1 MTMNPKAGAF
11 LRTLPLFG
19 DLSDRANEVLAITA
33 QPFSCGPGELLFRQ
47 GDPASSMYCIEHG
60 RVLLSQR
67 VVGDE
72 QSELGQVGAG
82 AVLGEL
88 ALVDR
93 DLRSVSATAL
103 ENTTGYSI
111 SDAGFSALR
120 AVHRRDATTVLR
132 RLAAN
137 IGERLVAK
145 TRDQLGAPA
154 PPPLAESAVRAA
166 AIARQRASTAS
177 LALEILAQ
185 LPLLAEFQRD
195 ELAQLV
201 GDAHRIDLPR
211 HHVIFAEGD
220 PPTSC
225 FVVVRGAVQATQ
237 VHAGQIEKLALLGP
251 GRLFAELALFSTAP
265 RSATCATRENTILL
279 EIEPHALERL
289 LTAESDIAYK
299 FCSAAI
305 KQLARALRNA
315 DRRHAWRAV
324 RGRIE

>member
-1 MTMNPKAGAF
+1 MNPTAGAF

-19 DLSDRANEVLAITA
+19 DLTDRASEVLAVTA

-103 ENTTGYSI
+103 ESTTGYSI

-120 AVHRRDATTVLR
+120 AVHRPDATTVLR

-154 PPPLAESAVRAA
+154 PPPAESAARAA
-166 AIARQRASTAS
+166 AIARQRASTTS
-177 LALEILAQ
+177 LDLEILAQ
-185 LPLLAEFQRD
+185 LPLLAELQRD

-211 HHVIFAEGD
+211 RHVIFAEGD

-237 VHAGQIEKLALLGP
+237 VRARQVEKLALLGP

-265 RSATCATRENTILL
+265 RSATCTTRENTILL
-279 EIEPHALERL
+279 EIEPPALERL
-289 LTAESDIAYK
+289 LAVESDIAYK

-305 KQLARALRNA
+305 RQLARALRNA